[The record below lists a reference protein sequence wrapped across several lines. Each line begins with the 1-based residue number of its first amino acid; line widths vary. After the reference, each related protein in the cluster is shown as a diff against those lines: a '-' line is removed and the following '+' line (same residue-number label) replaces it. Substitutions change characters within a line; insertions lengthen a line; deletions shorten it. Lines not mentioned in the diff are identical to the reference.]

1 MKQPHFQLSQTSQT
15 RLQGVHPDL
24 INVVEQ
30 ALRATKIDFMVG
42 EGIRSFARQK
52 ELVQNKKSHTL
63 KSRHLT
69 GHAVD
74 LWLLPNNKITWDAAA
89 YCTLAN
95 TMKQAA
101 EELNIPLQWGG
112 VWDRKLSDLS
122 DDMEKETE
130 LYRQRR
136 AQQGKTAFFD
146 GPHFQLPWSD
156 YPQEQSA

>member
-1 MKQPHFQLSQTSQT
+1 MKEQKYHLSQTSKD

-24 INVVEQ
+24 VKLVEQ
-30 ALRATKIDFMVG
+30 AIRSTKIDFMVG
-42 EGIRSFARQK
+42 EGLRSLERQK
-52 ELVQNKKSHTL
+52 ELVKDNKSHTL

-74 LWLLPNNKITWDAAA
+74 LWLLPNNKITWEASA
-89 YCTLAN
+89 YQVLAK

-101 EELNIPLQWGG
+101 EQLEIPLQWGG
-112 VWDRKLSDLS
+112 VWDKKLSALS
-122 DDMEKETE
+122 DNMAEETE
-130 LYRQRR
+130 QYRQRR

-156 YPQEQSA
+156 YPEEQSP